1 MHDFCIEIAVSWK
14 WNQKISFF
22 ARFQN
27 HHSRSLFAI
36 YIWCFHVR
44 KYVKQFHFWEYSQ
57 PPPPTWPWTRDLL
70 PCFKLRMRFLFWIS
84 QKMPPLSPFCPSN
97 MGNFKFPSP
106 QNQKYLIY
114 TGGIWSGFR
123 KNERAFKYV
132 VDISHLMSFLSLL
145 HR

>member
-27 HHSRSLFAI
+27 HHSRSPFAI

-44 KYVKQFHFWEYSQ
+44 KYVKKFHFWKYSHHPPSPPCPEHEIYCPVLSKEWGFFFWITQ
-57 PPPPTWPWTRDLL
+57 KCPPPLL
-70 PCFKLRMRFLFWIS
+70 
-84 QKMPPLSPFCPSN
+84 PSN
-97 MGNFKFPSP
+97 MRNLKFPSP
-106 QNQKYLIY
+106 QNQKYFIH
-114 TGGIWSGFR
+114 TGEIWSGFW
-123 KNERAFKYV
+123 KKKRAFKYV